1 MWNTSSPMGGNF
13 SKSENEILSHPM
25 TDLDLLDILL
35 GTTSRTNNNNN
46 NSFSNDTFSTNLEKS
61 FCSNVRHR
69 AMSCSSIVMEDDFQV
84 GGLERW
90 EPGEVL
96 DRSTSSPF
104 SISNSSRETRSE
116 PGTPNKHKVR
126 TCSFVISQF
135 QLGLFIEKNV
145 LIFRHQ
151 FYWENFFIAWHQL
164 YNLV

>member
-46 NSFSNDTFSTNLEKS
+46 NSCSNDTFSTNLEKS

-69 AMSCSSIVMEDDFQV
+69 AMSCSSIVMEDDFHV
-84 GGLERW
+84 GGGLERW

-116 PGTPNKHKVR
+116 PGTPNKNHVTIYSLDIFIQIYQLEMAFLLLDIDR
-126 TCSFVISQF
+126 IRHRVTC
-135 QLGLFIEKNV
+135 
-145 LIFRHQ
+145 
-151 FYWENFFIAWHQL
+151 
-164 YNLV
+164 

>member
-46 NSFSNDTFSTNLEKS
+46 NSCSNDTFSTNLEKS

-69 AMSCSSIVMEDDFQV
+69 AMSCSSIVMEDDF
-84 GGLERW
+84 LERW

-116 PGTPNKHKVR
+116 PGTPNKQKV
-126 TCSFVISQF
+126 TICSF
-135 QLGLFIEKNV
+135 
-145 LIFRHQ
+145 H
-151 FYWENFFIAWHQL
+151 
-164 YNLV
+164 NLN

>member
-1 MWNTSSPMGGNF
+1 MWNTSSPIGGNF

-35 GTTSRTNNNNN
+35 GTTSRANNNN
-46 NSFSNDTFSTNLEKS
+46 NSSCSNDTFSTNLEKS

-84 GGLERW
+84 GGGLERW

-126 TCSFVISQF
+126 ICSFVISQY

-151 FYWENFFIAWHQL
+151 FY
-164 YNLV
+164 